1 MKKSAI
7 TRTARRSV
15 VIGAIVAVGTIG
27 GQGVAEAYPPS
38 PPTDELP
45 ETPVDDTPARELPAA
60 PSGTLPQTGGPGTTQ
75 ILALASAALAGGVVV
90 SGVAGRS
97 RRRSDTAS

>member
-1 MKKSAI
+1 MKKSAVI
-7 TRTARRSV
+7 RSARRSV

-45 ETPVDDTPARELPAA
+45 NTPVGDTPTTELPAA

-75 ILALASAALAGGVVV
+75 ILALAAAALAGGVAVT
-90 SGVAGRS
+90 GVAGRS
-97 RRRSDTAS
+97 RRRTDAAT